1 MRMLIG
7 VGYPATHLTQERPL
21 VQEGEH
27 RWVVVAI
34 LAFEQIPINRPAVEP
49 GRRSCLE
56 PAKRKA
62 ERRQLLCQP
71 DGGAITQ
78 PTP

>member
-1 MRMLIG
+1 MQTFKQRIKRILP
-7 VGYPATHLTQERPL
+7 YFASS
-21 VQEGEH
+21 
-27 RWVVVAI
+27 RWGIVVAI